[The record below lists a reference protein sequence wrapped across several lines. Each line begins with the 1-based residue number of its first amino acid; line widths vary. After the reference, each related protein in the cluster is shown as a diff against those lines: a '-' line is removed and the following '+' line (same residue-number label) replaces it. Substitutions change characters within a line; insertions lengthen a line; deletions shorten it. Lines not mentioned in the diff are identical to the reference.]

1 MKMYESYLLV
11 DCASFV
17 QLKDKLTVREQSLE
31 QKETALGEERV
42 QLADAIQKIQIA
54 ETKAQQMVRI
64 VSNYYYLQMFV

>member
-1 MKMYESYLLV
+1 MQV
-11 DCASFV
+11 SFV

-64 VSNYYYLQMFV
+64 VSNYYYQQIMFV